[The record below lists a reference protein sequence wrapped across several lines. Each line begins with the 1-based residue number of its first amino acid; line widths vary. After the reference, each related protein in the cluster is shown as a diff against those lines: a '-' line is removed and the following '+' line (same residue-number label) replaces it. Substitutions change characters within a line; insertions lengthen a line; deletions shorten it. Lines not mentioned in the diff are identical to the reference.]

1 MSNDIQAVPQNRGV
15 MSIVP
20 KTFDEAMRIASALAK
35 SSMVPACYRNK
46 PDDVFAAMELG
57 SRLGMGAMQSL
68 QNIAPINGKPSVF
81 GDGFL
86 GIIQSFPDYAG
97 HDEDNADTALAQ
109 GFGRCK
115 MRRRMR
121 DGSIKEVEQRI
132 TVDMA
137 KKAGWWGK
145 AGPWTGTPGRMLQW
159 RARSWSGRDLFA
171 DRLCGISSAEEA
183 MDCVVDATATVVGGD
198 MMPRATDDTQ
208 HPVVEATA
216 TVTEPNPGEVAV
228 TVVAVDVAT
237 GTNAKTGKPWTRY
250 GVKCDNAGTVDT
262 LGTFSDTVG
271 GIAQTLVGKSAF
283 VVVESRRVGDKDYF
297 DLKAIRPC

>member
-183 MDCVVDATATVVGGD
+183 MDCVVDATATVVGD
-198 MMPRATDDTQ
+198 MMPRSTDDAPPP
-208 HPVVEATA
+208 PVVDTTA

-228 TVVAVDVAT
+228 TVVAVETKTGETNGKPWKKHGVKVRHDDGVEDVLGTFHDTPKDVAT
-237 GTNAKTGKPWTRY
+237 
-250 GVKCDNAGTVDT
+250 
-262 LGTFSDTVG
+262 S
-271 GIAQTLVGKSAF
+271 LVGKRAWVTVTSKEKDGRTLLTL
-283 VVVESRRVGDKDYF
+283 ES
-297 DLKAIRPC
+297 IRPC